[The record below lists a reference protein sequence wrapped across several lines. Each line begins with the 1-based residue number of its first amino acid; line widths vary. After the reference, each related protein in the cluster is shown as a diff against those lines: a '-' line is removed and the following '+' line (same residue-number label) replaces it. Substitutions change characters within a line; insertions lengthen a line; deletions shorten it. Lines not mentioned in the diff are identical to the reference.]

1 MDIFTVSLFGHRDA
15 SDLRKWEDR
24 LAATIKELIQTKPYV
39 SFLIGRN
46 GHFDEMSASV
56 IKRVQKE
63 TGRDNSDIT
72 LVLAYTVAV
81 LNDYE
86 KYYDGIL
93 LPDCVC
99 GAHPKAAITLKNRW
113 MVEQSDLVITYIS
126 RTTGGAYAAMQYAK
140 KRNKRIV
147 NLYTDSL

>member
-72 LVLAYTVAV
+72 LVLAYTVAS
-81 LNDYE
+81 LNDM
-86 KYYDGIL
+86 
-93 LPDCVC
+93 
-99 GAHPKAAITLKNRW
+99 KNT
-113 MVEQSDLVITYIS
+113 MTAFFCPIV
-126 RTTGGAYAAMQYAK
+126 YAAHTQRRQSPK
-140 KRNKRIV
+140 K
-147 NLYTDSL
+147 TDGWSNNPIS